1 MAKKKKLTQAD
12 VVKLLKTELPKH
24 GFRVSETSM
33 WDRYNAKTGRWRKE
47 KNVR

>member
-1 MAKKKKLTQAD
+1 MAKNKKLTQSNI
-12 VVKLLKTELPKH
+12 VKLLKTELPKH

-33 WDRYNAKTGRWRKE
+33 WDRYNAKTGRWKKE